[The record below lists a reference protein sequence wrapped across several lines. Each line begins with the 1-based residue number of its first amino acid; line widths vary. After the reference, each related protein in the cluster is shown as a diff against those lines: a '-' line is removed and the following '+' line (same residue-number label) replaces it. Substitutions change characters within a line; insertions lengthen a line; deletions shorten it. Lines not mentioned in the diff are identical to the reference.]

1 METKITRKA
10 LKEFLEGIE
19 DVEYILEHDLEDCC
33 LFGLYSDVDIILTK
47 YTLYFKIAV
56 LKEVKPTG
64 LRLIA
69 DIRNVEMYENCSD
82 LSVQLGDRKIRQ
94 VCDAIKD
101 KLRVKI

>member
-33 LFGLYSDVDIILTK
+33 LFGLYDSKEIIDKK

-64 LRLIA
+64 IRLIA
-69 DIRNVEMYENCSD
+69 DIRNIEMYENCSD
-82 LSVQLGDRKIRQ
+82 MAVQLGDRKIKQ
-94 VCDAIKD
+94 VCDAIKN
-101 KLRVKI
+101 KLRVRI